1 MSIPI
6 WPILRASGVLYLWDF
21 LYFYLSAED
30 WPNRATV
37 FLSRGGRPWSASH
50 KGQIMKP
57 ERGFSESTWTLEKHD
72 SICVNKT
79 LQVSL
84 QICIDLQIAT
94 G

>member
-1 MSIPI
+1 
-6 WPILRASGVLYLWDF
+6 
-21 LYFYLSAED
+21 
-30 WPNRATV
+30 
-37 FLSRGGRPWSASH
+37 
-50 KGQIMKP
+50 MKP